1 MPSFI
6 HSKRVKTET
15 VVTDSANWAM
25 AWLPAGEDRRRLT
38 PAVAII
44 YFEAW

>member
-15 VVTDSANWAM
+15 GVTDSANWAM
-25 AWLPAGEDRRRLT
+25 A
-38 PAVAII
+38 
-44 YFEAW
+44 